1 MKKKIHIIGAG
12 ISGLI
17 AALVLENQGYEPVV
31 IDSSDRPG
39 GRIKTDKFKGY
50 QLDRGFQVLLTAY
63 PAAQK
68 YLDYEDLDLQLFLPG
83 STIFKNRLKKTLGDP
98 LRNIS
103 LLLPTF
109 LSGIGTITD
118 KLNILKL
125 NKMLKHT
132 SISAI
137 FLKEEKSTL
146 QYLQD
151 FGFSE
156 KIIQEFFQPFF
167 SGIFLETELRTS
179 SRMFEFVYKMFGEGD
194 AALPKSG
201 IEAIPKQL
209 TEKLKKTKFFFK
221 TKVQSIEPN
230 KIILS
235 NGAILDTDFTIVATD
250 PGKIIPS
257 LNQQKKIWKSCDTLY
272 FEVDKK
278 KIKKAL
284 IGLVS
289 DKNSLINNIFY
300 HTTHK
305 QSSHG
310 TKELLSVTVIKKH
323 TLSVDELVKQ
333 VEIELEKHCKIT
345 SLKFLKRYF
354 IKKALPDLK
363 RIKYSIEPENTKLSK
378 ELFLAGDTLLN
389 GSLNAAMIS
398 GEKAALGVVAEIVKR
413 SEEKDVSEVL
423 IH

>member
-137 FLKEEKSTL
+137 FLKEEKTTL

>member
-137 FLKEEKSTL
+137 FLKEEKTTL

-345 SLKFLKRYF
+345 SLKFLKHYF